1 MLKITLPKGSTVE
14 VTDAPDGVKVLR
26 MSGPHGQ
33 GELRLDAESAREVG
47 LAFMPHPEGRKTQA
61 TLCDEHKAQYFESGY
76 KAALSEGKSQ
86 ANLGLAF
93 TRELLVELEVRYRI
107 GLAGIP
113 TPDEEWMAAGL
124 RSIINQSTEEQLD
137 YRTIDHG

>member
-47 LAFMPHPEGRKTQA
+47 QELMPEWLRK
-61 TLCDEHKAQYFESGY
+61 LESRNG
-76 KAALSEGKSQ
+76 
-86 ANLGLAF
+86 
-93 TRELLVELEVRYRI
+93 
-107 GLAGIP
+107 
-113 TPDEEWMAAGL
+113 
-124 RSIINQSTEEQLD
+124 
-137 YRTIDHG
+137 